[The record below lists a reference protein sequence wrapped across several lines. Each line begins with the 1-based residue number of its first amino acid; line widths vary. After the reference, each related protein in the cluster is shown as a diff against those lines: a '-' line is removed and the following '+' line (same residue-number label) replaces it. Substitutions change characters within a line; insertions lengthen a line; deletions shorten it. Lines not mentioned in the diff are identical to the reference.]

1 MEGDKATS
9 PGIARKNSAWNG
21 PNGKEACGPWAALVP
36 EETHREAPTSEWRAS
51 SWAGRDS
58 GRPMRPHAVNMLWLD
73 STYPVDKAGSPG
85 AARGSC
91 STTSGVPAEIEK
103 SAPNS
108 NVAYSN
114 IKFGPIGS
122 TFNAPAGGGSGSSSS
137 VSSSS
142 TSRVSTSTRS
152 STVTT
157 STRTSTT
164 TSSSPTTSAP
174 GTNCQA
180 KYAQC
185 GGTGWTGSTCCASGS
200 TCKVSNQYYS
210 QCL

>member
-1 MEGDKATS
+1 
-9 PGIARKNSAWNG
+9 
-21 PNGKEACGPWAALVP
+21 
-36 EETHREAPTSEWRAS
+36 
-51 SWAGRDS
+51 
-58 GRPMRPHAVNMLWLD
+58 MLWLD
-73 STYPVDKAGSPG
+73 STFPVDKAGSPG

-103 SAPNS
+103 ASPNS

-122 TFNAPAGGGSGSSSS
+122 TFNAPPSSGSPGSSSS
-137 VSSSS
+137 ASSS
-142 TSRVSTSTRS
+142 TSSRVSSTSTRS
-152 STVTT
+152 STITT
-157 STRTSTT
+157 STRTSAT
-164 TSSSPTTSAP
+164 TSSAPTSSAP
-174 GTNCQA
+174 AANCVA

-185 GGTGWTGSTCCASGS
+185 GGQGWSGSTCCASGS

>member
-1 MEGDKATS
+1 
-9 PGIARKNSAWNG
+9 
-21 PNGKEACGPWAALVP
+21 
-36 EETHREAPTSEWRAS
+36 
-51 SWAGRDS
+51 
-58 GRPMRPHAVNMLWLD
+58 MLWLD

-91 STTSGVPAEIEK
+91 PTTSGVPAEIEK
-103 SAPNS
+103 SVPNS
-108 NVAYSN
+108 NVVYSN

-122 TFNAPAGGGSGSSSS
+122 TFNAPPSSGNPGSSSS
-137 VSSSS
+137 VSSS

-152 STVTT
+152 STITT

-185 GGTGWTGSTCCASGS
+185 GGQGWSGSTCCASGS